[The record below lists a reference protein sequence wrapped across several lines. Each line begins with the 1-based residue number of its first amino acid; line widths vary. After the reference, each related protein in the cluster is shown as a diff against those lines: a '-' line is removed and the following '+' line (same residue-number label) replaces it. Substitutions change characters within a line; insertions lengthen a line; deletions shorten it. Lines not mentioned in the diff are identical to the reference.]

1 MVTPRQP
8 VRLDVDGGTAELRDL
23 RALVDLRPAW
33 WAHAACRGEDPR
45 LFFPDPRSSN
55 HDAARA
61 ICGRCAVAA
70 QCLAGALARR
80 EAYGIWAGTTPAER
94 EAMRR
99 RTTTTT
105 TTTDTDTDEGS
116 THDHDRHGTG
126 SH

>member
-8 VRLDVDGGTAELRDL
+8 DRLEVDGGTRDYRSL
-23 RALVDLRPAW
+23 SRLIDYRPAW

-61 ICGRCAVAA
+61 ICGRCAVTA
-70 QCLAGALARR
+70 QCLAGALARG
-80 EAYGIWAGTTPAER
+80 EAYGIWAATTPVER

-105 TTTDTDTDEGS
+105 TTTDTEGT
-116 THDHDRHGTG
+116 THAET
-126 SH
+126 